1 MAVMASSS
9 IPAIFPPT
17 NFHDMWLMDG
27 GTISNV
33 NIESAILQCHEM
45 GVTDPEKIIVDVTIV
60 GAGWDPGFTP

>member
-1 MAVMASSS
+1 
-9 IPAIFPPT
+9 
-17 NFHDMWLMDG
+17 MWLMDG